1 MAVITI
7 SRQYGSGGDEI
18 AARVCDILGYTYF
31 DKNLMVKVA
40 TEVGAFKEKQ
50 IVDFSED
57 TYTMRN
63 FTERLFGARR
73 VKFETQI
80 EDASGAKS
88 IQVQSLD
95 EGEGVA
101 LMRSTLMAAYEYGN
115 VVIVGRGGQAILR
128 EQPGVLHVRIEAPL
142 GARVLRV
149 KEREKITIGE
159 ATELTKNKDLAAE
172 TYLSKFFDINW
183 SDPLL
188 YHLTFNT
195 GKWDSDAVAEII
207 VNALTHLKTVK
218 LGLA

>member
-18 AARVCDILGYTYF
+18 AARVCDILGYAYF
-31 DKNLMVKVA
+31 DKNLMVRVA
-40 TEVGAFKEKQ
+40 TELGAFPEKQ
-50 IVDFSED
+50 VVDFSED

-63 FTERLFGARR
+63 FTERLFGSRR
-73 VKFETQI
+73 IKFETQV
-80 EDASGAKS
+80 EDASGATS

-95 EGEGVA
+95 EKEGVA
-101 LMRSTLMAAYEYGN
+101 LMHKTIMAAYEYGN

-128 EQPGVLHVRIEAPL
+128 EQPDVLHVRIEAPL

-149 KEREKITIGE
+149 KERAKITIGE
-159 ATELTKNKDLAAE
+159 ATELTRNKDLAAE
-172 TYLSKFFDINW
+172 TYLSKFFDIDW

-188 YHLTFNT
+188 YHLLFNT
-195 GKWDSDAVAEII
+195 GKWDADAVAEII

-218 LGLA
+218 LGLT

>member
-1 MAVITI
+1 MAIITI

-18 AARVCDILGYTYF
+18 AARICDILGYTYF

-40 TEVGAFKEKQ
+40 TEIGVFTEQQ

-63 FTERLFGARR
+63 FMERLFGTHR
-73 VKFETQI
+73 VKVETQK
-80 EDASGAKS
+80 EDAIGAKS
-88 IQVQSLD
+88 VQMQSLD
-95 EGEGVA
+95 EEQGVA
-101 LMRSTLMAAYEYGN
+101 LVRSTIMGAYDYGN
-115 VVIVGRGGQAILR
+115 VVIIGRGGQAILR

-159 ATELTKNKDLAAE
+159 ATDLTKNKDMTAE
-172 TYLSKFFDINW
+172 TYLRKFFDINW
-183 SDPLL
+183 RDPLL

-207 VNALTHLKTVK
+207 VNALNHLKTVK
-218 LGLA
+218 LGLT